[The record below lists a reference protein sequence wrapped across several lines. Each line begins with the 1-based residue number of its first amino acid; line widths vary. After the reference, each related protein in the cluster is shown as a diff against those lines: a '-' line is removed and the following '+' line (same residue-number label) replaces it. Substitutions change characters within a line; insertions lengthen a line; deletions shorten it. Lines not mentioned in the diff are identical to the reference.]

1 MTTTLE
7 DHLAARRAHQDA
19 VGQKLCEIMGLIT
32 QAQSDGLYPD
42 GLTAELAQVRLLAMV
57 NAKVLCVQPE
67 PEEEPE
73 PEPEPEEEPEAPA
86 EPENA

>member
-7 DHLAARRAHQDA
+7 NHLAARRVHQDA
-19 VGQKLCEIMGLIT
+19 VGRKLCEILDLIEQG
-32 QAQSDGLYPD
+32 QADSLYPD

-57 NAKVLCVQPE
+57 NAKVLCA
-67 PEEEPE
+67 
-73 PEPEPEEEPEAPA
+73 PEPEPEEEPEAPV

>member
-7 DHLAARRAHQDA
+7 DHLAARRVHQDA
-19 VGQKLCEIMGLIT
+19 VGQKLCEILDLIEEGQT
-32 QAQSDGLYPD
+32 DGLYPD

-57 NAKVLCVQPE
+57 NAKVLCAQPE

-73 PEPEPEEEPEAPA
+73 VPVEPEA
-86 EPENA
+86 

>member
-7 DHLAARRAHQDA
+7 DHLAARRVHQDA
-19 VGQKLCEIMGLIT
+19 VGQKLCEVLSLIE
-32 QAQSDGLYPD
+32 QAQADGLYPD

-57 NAKVLCVQPE
+57 NAKVLCAPEAE

-73 PEPEPEEEPEAPA
+73 VPA
-86 EPENA
+86 EPEA